1 MLDSRL
7 TYLVVV
13 ARSGSFTAAA
23 QVTGVTQS
31 AITRSIADLEK
42 EIGFAVF
49 YRTSRGVILTEK
61 GGDFVTRVARLLE
74 DAREVLAGGGIK
86 KDAFSGLLRIGVC
99 PASLEWAVVEPVA
112 ELLRKH
118 RGVRYDITSASFEVI
133 VQHLRS
139 GTLDVAVGFDAAFS
153 DWSDLRRETMGAL
166 KTGLF
171 VRKDHPLL
179 KRPRI
184 EERDLAAYD
193 FISPS
198 ESRPYGEVIRN
209 VYESH
214 GVDWHSRIHRV
225 DFFAT
230 VRRIVERSDTIGIIA
245 LSHAGTEQFR
255 SRFELLTDVDLFPAA
270 ALCCAVRVRWEPK
283 ASARAFIGLV
293 RRNFPTAT

>member
-23 QVTGVTQS
+23 QATGVTQS

-49 YRTSRGVILTEK
+49 YRTSRGVVLTEK

-74 DAREVLAGGGIK
+74 DARELLQGGAAK
-86 KDAFSGLLRIGVC
+86 TDAYSGLLRIGVC
-99 PASLEWAVVEPVA
+99 PASLEWALVESVA

-118 RGVRYDITSASFEVI
+118 RGVRYDITSSSFEVI

-139 GTLDVAVGFDAAFS
+139 GSLDVAVGFDAAFS
-153 DWSDLRRETMGAL
+153 DWSDLRRESMGSL

-171 VRKDHPLL
+171 VRNGHPILE
-179 KRPRI
+179 KPMI
-184 EERDLAAYD
+184 MERDLAEYD

-198 ESRPYGEVIRN
+198 ESRPYGEVIRAIYDN
-209 VYESH
+209 N

-230 VRRIVERSDTIGIIA
+230 VRRIVERSNTIGVIA
-245 LSHAGTEQFR
+245 LSHAATEQFTH
-255 SRFELLTDVDLFPAA
+255 RFELLSGIDLFPAA
-270 ALCCAVRVRWEPK
+270 ALCCAVRVRSEPK

-293 RRNFPTAT
+293 RRTFPLEV